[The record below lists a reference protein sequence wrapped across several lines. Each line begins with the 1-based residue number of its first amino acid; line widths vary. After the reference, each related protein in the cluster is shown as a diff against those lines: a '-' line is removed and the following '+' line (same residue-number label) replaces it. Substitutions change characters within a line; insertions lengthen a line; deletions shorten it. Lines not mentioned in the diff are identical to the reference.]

1 MESITSNTKLVA
13 HCGLYCGA
21 CRSYIKGKCPGCID
35 NAKAT
40 WCKVRS
46 CCRQNGYASCADC
59 KTHSNPMECKFFNNF
74 IARMFGLIFRS
85 DRNACIAM
93 IKEKGYQS
101 FAEYMAGNGW
111 QTIRKVKR

>member
-1 MESITSNTKLVA
+1 
-13 HCGLYCGA
+13 
-21 CRSYIKGKCPGCID
+21 
-35 NAKAT
+35 
-40 WCKVRS
+40 
-46 CCRQNGYASCADC
+46 
-59 KTHSNPMECKFFNNF
+59 MECKFFNNF

-85 DRNACIAM
+85 DRNACIAL